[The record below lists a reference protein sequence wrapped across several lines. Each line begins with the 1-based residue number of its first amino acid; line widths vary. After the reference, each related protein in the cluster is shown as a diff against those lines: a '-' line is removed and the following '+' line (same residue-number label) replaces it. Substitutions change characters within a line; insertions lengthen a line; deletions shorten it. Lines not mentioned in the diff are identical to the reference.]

1 MEKVDLYD
9 LINAI
14 SVSIDISESTISNE
28 EYFFLE
34 DLSSYKNVK
43 KHNFF
48 NHSNRTCYIALKLAK
63 EICPSKEFLEEVY
76 IAATLH
82 DIGVCGNLKR
92 SHTDVNFTT
101 LHTVRGYSLAKR
113 LPFSEDISNAIKF
126 HHENYNGTG
135 PHRLKEEEIPII
147 AQIIRLSDLFEVLYD
162 YDKPNFVQREKI
174 LKWFHSKEN
183 IIFSTEIL
191 KAFTNIQSNDFF
203 WWDYESMGFSSEIKN
218 SITLNKT
225 HPLTVDELKS
235 IALVFA
241 EIIDNKSNFTFT
253 HSQNLANLVGRVSDY
268 LNYDYETKT
277 RLEVAALLHDIG
289 KLAVP
294 ENILNKNGSLTD
306 MEFSVIKSHVYYTRV
321 ILSKIKGFEDLVD
334 IAANHHEKL
343 DGTGYPLGLKAED
356 LSFEAR
362 LMAICDIYD
371 ALTSKRP
378 YKDHMSEEKTFKIL
392 SNMEKSNK
400 ICPNALM
407 VFKKCIAPELI

>member
-14 SVSIDISESTISNE
+14 SVSIDISESSISNE
-28 EYFFLE
+28 ENFFLD

-48 NHSNRTCYIALKLAK
+48 NHSNRTCYIALKLAS
-63 EICPSKEFLEEVY
+63 EISSSKEFLEEVY
-76 IAATLH
+76 TASTLH
-82 DIGVCGNLKR
+82 DVGVCGSLKK
-92 SHTDVNFTT
+92 SHKDINFTT

-113 LPFSEDISNAIKF
+113 LPLSEDICDAIKF

-135 PHRLKEEEIPII
+135 PHKLKGEEIPII
-147 AQIIRLSDLFEVLYD
+147 AQIIRLADLFEVIYD
-162 YDKPNFVQREKI
+162 YDKPNFVQRKKI
-174 LKWFHSKEN
+174 LNWFLSKEN
-183 IIFSTEIL
+183 IIFSSDIL
-191 KAFTNIQSNDFF
+191 KSFTNIQSNDFF

-218 SITLNKT
+218 SIALNKS

-241 EIIDNKSNFTFT
+241 ELIDNKSNFTFT
-253 HSQNLANLVGRVSDY
+253 HSKNLADLVGKVSDF

-277 RLEVAALLHDIG
+277 RLEIAALLHDIG

-294 ENILNKNGSLTD
+294 ESILNKNGALTD
-306 MEFSVIKSHVYYTRV
+306 IEFSVIKSHVYYTRI

-378 YKDHMSEEKTFKIL
+378 YKYGMPKDKTFKIL

-400 ICPNALM
+400 ICPYALT
-407 VFKKCIAPELI
+407 VFKKCIAPELM